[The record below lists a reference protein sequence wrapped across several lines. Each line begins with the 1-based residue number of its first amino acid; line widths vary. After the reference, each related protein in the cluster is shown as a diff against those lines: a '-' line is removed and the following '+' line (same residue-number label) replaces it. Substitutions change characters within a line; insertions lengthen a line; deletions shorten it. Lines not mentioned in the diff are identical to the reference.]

1 MKSYACY
8 PGARTRFNAPVGGFV
23 NPYSPRFSN
32 ESTMKYPV
40 ANRPAANI
48 IREEKGF
55 KIELA
60 VPGLSKDQIK
70 IELQENHLVITGP
83 AATEEA
89 KPKFVREEFDYT
101 GFKRAFRLN
110 QTADTDAMSATFD
123 QGILTLVIPDKVPV
137 TTKIEIV

>member
-23 NPYSPRFSN
+23 NPYSPRFTN

-48 IREEKGF
+48 IREENGF

-60 VPGLSKDQIK
+60 VPGLAKDQIK
-70 IELQENHLVITGP
+70 IEL
-83 AATEEA
+83 
-89 KPKFVREEFDYT
+89 KFVREEFDYT
-101 GFKRAFRLN
+101 GFKRAFRLH

-137 TTKIEIV
+137 TTKINIV

>member
-1 MKSYACY
+1 MKSNACY

-23 NPYSPRFSN
+23 NPYSPRFTN

-48 IREEKGF
+48 IREENGF

-60 VPGLSKDQIK
+60 VPGLAKDQIK

-83 AATEEA
+83 AASAEA
-89 KPKFVREEFDYT
+89 KP
-101 GFKRAFRLN
+101 KRAFRLH
-110 QTADTDAMSATFD
+110 QTADTEAMSATFD

-137 TTKIEIV
+137 TTKINIV